1 MAVNKTMTTDASV
14 SDFINAIAD
23 DRKRDDSLKLQA
35 IITEVTGFLPKMYGP
50 TIIGFGNYHYKYASG
65 HEGDAPLAAFS
76 PRKDAIVLYIE
87 SEFPQ
92 RYNLIEAL
100 GKCKISK
107 VCVYIKKMDDIDI
120 NILKEVIKASVA
132 QTKEQYP
139 E

>member
-1 MAVNKTMTTDASV
+1 MAVNKTKTTDASV

>member
-1 MAVNKTMTTDASV
+1 MAVNKTKTTDASV

-23 DRKRDDSLKLQA
+23 DRKREDSLKLQA
-35 IITEVTGFLPKMYGP
+35 MITEVTGFLPKMHGP

-65 HEGDAPLAAFS
+65 HEGDAPLAGFS
-76 PRKDAIVLYIE
+76 PRNDAIVLYIE